1 MQPRARRGR
10 IPGPGGQQ
18 GGEPAKRPSS
28 ISAAAVA
35 GITGPIVFAA
45 VVATLTV
52 LQYDFMLRFG
62 WRPLEDPASGW
73 PSGLALGP
81 HGWLMNGAFVFA
93 GVLLVVF
100 AVGLDRGLPQGP
112 KSGPALLFLS
122 GLAMALL
129 VFETDP
135 IRRTGPRSWPGF
147 IHDAAFAVFALAL
160 LLSLLFLW
168 HRMNGEALWQNHAR
182 YTLATALVCAAC
194 LALPGVA
201 YYVFLIVAL
210 LWIEVTAFR
219 LLRLS

>member
-1 MQPRARRGR
+1 MQPRAREGR
-10 IPGPGGQQ
+10 IPGPGGQH

-28 ISAAAVA
+28 ISAAALA
-35 GITGPIVFAA
+35 GIIGPIVFAA

-100 AVGLDRGLPQGP
+100 AMGLHRGMGPGP
-112 KSGPALLFLS
+112 KAGPALLFLS
-122 GLAMALL
+122 GVAMALL

-135 IRRTGPRSWPGF
+135 IRREGPRSWPGF

-160 LLSLLFLW
+160 LLSLVFLW
-168 HRMNGEALWQNHAR
+168 RRMDRDPLWHSHAWF
-182 YTLATALVCAAC
+182 TLVTVIVCAAC
-194 LALPGVA
+194 LVLPGVA
-201 YYVFLIVAL
+201 YYIFLAAAL
-210 LWIEVTAFR
+210 LWIGLTAFR
-219 LLRLS
+219 LW